1 MPSTTNRNLSLDD
14 SVFDQLLAER
24 IVFLGGDVD
33 TELANRITAQL
44 LLLAAD
50 DPTEDITLYIN
61 SPGGGVLDGMAIYDT
76 MQLIEPDVA
85 TWGMGMC
92 ASMGQFLLSSGT
104 PGKRY
109 ALANSRIMMH
119 QPHSGVGGT
128 AADIKIQAEIFSKLK
143 HEVAL
148 LTSEQSGQSL
158 EKVLADGD
166 RDRWFTAQE
175 SLDYGFIDHV
185 VSRAQDVPG
194 GVAPSE

>member
-1 MPSTTNRNLSLDD
+1 MPNRNPSLDD

-24 IVFLGGDVD
+24 IVFLGGEVD
-33 TELANRITAQL
+33 SELANRITAQL

-50 DPTEDITLYIN
+50 NPTEDITLYIN

-92 ASMGQFLLSSGT
+92 ASMGQFLLSSGA

-128 AADIKIQAEIFSKLK
+128 ATDIAIQAEIFGKLK
-143 HEVAL
+143 HEMAT
-148 LTSEQSGQSL
+148 LTAQQSGQPL

-166 RDRWFTAQE
+166 RDRWFTAPE
-175 SLDYGFIDHV
+175 ARDYGLIDHV
-185 VSRAQDVPG
+185 VKR
-194 GVAPSE
+194 GV

>member
-1 MPSTTNRNLSLDD
+1 MPSTTNRILSLDD

-24 IVFLGGDVD
+24 IVFLGGEVNTDV
-33 TELANRITAQL
+33 ANRITAQL

-50 DPTEDITLYIN
+50 NPSEDITLYIN
-61 SPGGGVLDGMAIYDT
+61 SPGGGVLDGMAIYDA

-109 ALANSRIMMH
+109 ALANARIMMH

-128 AADIKIQAEIFSKLK
+128 ATDIAIQAEIFGKLK
-143 HEVAL
+143 QEVAV
-148 LTSEQSGQSL
+148 LTAEQSGQPL
-158 EKVLADGD
+158 EKVLADSD
-166 RDRWFTAQE
+166 RDRWFTAAE
-175 SLDYGFIDHV
+175 ARDYGLIDNV
-185 VSRAQDVPG
+185 VSRVG
-194 GVAPSE
+194 AP

>member
-24 IVFLGGDVD
+24 IVFLGGEVN

-50 DPTEDITLYIN
+50 NPTEDITFYIN

-85 TWGMGMC
+85 TWGMGLC
-92 ASMGQFLLSSGT
+92 ASMGQFLLSSGA

-109 ALANSRIMMH
+109 ALANARIMMH
-119 QPHSGVGGT
+119 QPHSGVSGT
-128 AADIKIQAEIFSKLK
+128 AADIAIQAEIFSKLK
-143 HEVAL
+143 HEVAV
-148 LTSEQSGQSL
+148 LTSAQTGQPL
-158 EKVLADGD
+158 DKVLADGD
-166 RDRWFTAQE
+166 RDRWFTSGEAK
-175 SLDYGFIDHV
+175 DYGLVDTV
-185 VSRAQDVPG
+185 VSRAPLT
-194 GVAPSE
+194 A